1 MLSCRFRVILSI
13 QESMTTTYCNCKMD
27 ETSTGNSGNYLDV
40 FASSNFL
47 KENIMK
53 FVNFF
58 FPISLR
64 ALFIVFFFAGF
75 SLVQAENL
83 KMSVMIEHD
92 HHDSENMIKLVPK
105 VIRVKQNDRVTLNIK
120 TMQNGIMHI
129 HGYDIENEVKKGEL
143 GNLHFEA
150 NATGR
155 FKITFHAKEEHA
167 HKKKKQKHGG
177 HEAEGNHS
185 EGTSDH
191 ATEHKEEASSDHGD
205 HGDHG
210 DHKEHEE
217 EEQAIGYLEVY
228 PN

>member
-1 MLSCRFRVILSI
+1 MSAKQGGWSLFLCRFSVFLSI

-105 VIRVKQNDRVTLNIK
+105 VIRVKQNDKVTFNIK

-129 HGYDIENEVKKGEL
+129 HGYDIENEVKKGKL
-143 GNLHFEA
+143 GCLLY
-150 NATGR
+150 
-155 FKITFHAKEEHA
+155 
-167 HKKKKQKHGG
+167 
-177 HEAEGNHS
+177 
-185 EGTSDH
+185 TSPSPRD
-191 ATEHKEEASSDHGD
+191 
-205 HGDHG
+205 
-210 DHKEHEE
+210 
-217 EEQAIGYLEVY
+217 
-228 PN
+228 

>member
-1 MLSCRFRVILSI
+1 MKQSLESQEIIL
-13 QESMTTTYCNCKMD
+13 MF
-27 ETSTGNSGNYLDV
+27 

-47 KENIMK
+47 KENPMK

-58 FPISLR
+58 FPINLR
-64 ALFIVFFFAGF
+64 ALVIVFSFAGF
-75 SLVQAENL
+75 SLVQAEDL
-83 KMSVMIEHD
+83 KIAVMIEHD

-105 VIRVKQNDRVTLNIK
+105 IIRVKQNDRVTLKIE
-120 TMQNGIMHI
+120 TMQNGIMHL
-129 HGYDIENEVKKGEL
+129 HGYDIENEVKKGKL
-143 GNLHFEA
+143 KNFHFEA

-167 HKKKKQKHGG
+167 HKEEVQKHGE
-177 HEAEGNHS
+177 HETEGNHS

-191 ATEHKEEASSDHGD
+191 ATEHKDEASSD

>member
-1 MLSCRFRVILSI
+1 
-13 QESMTTTYCNCKMD
+13 
-27 ETSTGNSGNYLDV
+27 
-40 FASSNFL
+40 
-47 KENIMK
+47 MK

-92 HHDSENMIKLVPK
+92 HHDSENIIKLVPK
-105 VIRVKQNDRVTLNIK
+105 VIRVKQNDKVSFNIK

-205 HGDHG
+205 DGVRATRGEDVHRRGV
-210 DHKEHEE
+210 EE
-217 EEQAIGYLEVY
+217 DRGPLQTFGSDPGAESDSRIERSVT
-228 PN
+228 

>member
-1 MLSCRFRVILSI
+1 MG
-13 QESMTTTYCNCKMD
+13 
-27 ETSTGNSGNYLDV
+27 ETITGNSGNYLDV
-40 FASSNFL
+40 FASANFL
-47 KENIMK
+47 KENLMK
-53 FVNFF
+53 FVNLF
-58 FPISLR
+58 FPISLK

-167 HKKKKQKHGG
+167 HNKKKQKHGG

-185 EGTSDH
+185 EVTSDH
-191 ATEHKEEASSDHGD
+191 ATEHEEETESDHGN
-205 HGDHG
+205 HE
-210 DHKEHEE
+210 EHEE
-217 EEQAIGYLEVY
+217 EEQTIGFLEVY

>member
-1 MLSCRFRVILSI
+1 
-13 QESMTTTYCNCKMD
+13 
-27 ETSTGNSGNYLDV
+27 
-40 FASSNFL
+40 
-47 KENIMK
+47 MK
-53 FVNFF
+53 LVNFF

-64 ALFIVFFFAGF
+64 ALFMVFIFAGF

-83 KMSVMIEHD
+83 KMSVTIEHD

-105 VIRVKQNDRVTLNIK
+105 IIRVKQNDRVTLNIK

-143 GNLHFEA
+143 GNLYFEA

-155 FKITFHAKEEHA
+155 FKIAFHAKEEHA
-167 HKKKKQKHGG
+167 HKKEKHGG
-177 HEAEGNHS
+177 HESEGSHS

-191 ATEHKEEASSDHGD
+191 ATEHKEESSSDHGD

-210 DHKEHEE
+210 EE
-217 EEQAIGYLEVY
+217 ERAIGYLEVY

>member
-1 MLSCRFRVILSI
+1 
-13 QESMTTTYCNCKMD
+13 MD
-27 ETSTGNSGNYLDV
+27 ETITGNTGNYLDV

-47 KENIMK
+47 KENLMK

-105 VIRVKQNDRVTLNIK
+105 VIRVKQNDRVTLKIK

-167 HKKKKQKHGG
+167 HNKKKQKHGG

-185 EGTSDH
+185 EGTSD
-191 ATEHKEEASSDHGD
+191 DHGD
-205 HGDHG
+205 HG
-210 DHKEHEE
+210 EHEE

>member
-1 MLSCRFRVILSI
+1 
-13 QESMTTTYCNCKMD
+13 MTTSYHNCKMD
-27 ETSTGNSGNYLDV
+27 ETITGESGNYLDV

-47 KENIMK
+47 KEGLMK

-64 ALFIVFFFAGF
+64 ALVFVFFFAGF

-92 HHDSENMIKLVPK
+92 HNDSENMIKLVPK
-105 VIRVKQNDRVTLNIK
+105 VIRVKQSDRVTLNIK

-143 GNLHFEA
+143 GDLHFEA

-167 HKKKKQKHGG
+167 HKKRNKNMEDMRQKATILKGLQTMPLSIKKKLRLV
-177 HEAEGNHS
+177 
-185 EGTSDH
+185 
-191 ATEHKEEASSDHGD
+191 TEIMGIIRSMKKRNKQLDILRFIPISIHTVYSS
-205 HGDHG
+205 
-210 DHKEHEE
+210 
-217 EEQAIGYLEVY
+217 VY
-228 PN
+228 KYAVNS